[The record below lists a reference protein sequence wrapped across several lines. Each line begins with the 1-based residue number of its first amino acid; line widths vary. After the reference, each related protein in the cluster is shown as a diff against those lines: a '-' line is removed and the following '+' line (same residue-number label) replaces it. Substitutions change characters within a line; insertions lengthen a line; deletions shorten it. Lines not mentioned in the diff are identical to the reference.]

1 MMREYEYTGKAMGTE
16 FSIAIISD
24 SEELANSLATKA
36 EAKIHAYEK
45 QFSRFLPESELSQ
58 LNTQK
63 DAIVSEN
70 FLAVVQEAYS
80 LYQETEGIFN
90 PLVQIE
96 RLGYTTSFDTLDSP
110 QKFESEEPYTI
121 DFSKTLIEP
130 TSRRIVLQEGQKLD
144 FGGFLKGYLAQIL
157 SIEIERSSPLVTGAI
172 VNIGGDIHARGLDAQ
187 SAQFVFQIYNPL
199 TKESNLAVPLFNAS
213 LATSGT
219 YKRTWENDGAKTH
232 HILDATGTQNPDTD
246 IVSASVIHPKGS
258 TAEAYAKVFLSLGEK
273 KAMRI
278 LQNKDL
284 AYVLIKN
291 NGEIITHLS

>member
-1 MMREYEYTGKAMGTE
+1 MMREYEYNGKAMGTE

-24 SEELANSLATKA
+24 SEELANTLAAKA

-45 QFSRFLPESELSQ
+45 QFSRFLPESELSL
-58 LNTQK
+58 LNVQK

-70 FLAVVQEAYS
+70 FLLVVQEAYS
-80 LYQETEGIFN
+80 LYKETEGIFN

-96 RLGYTTSFDTLDSP
+96 RLGYTTSFDTLDTQ
-110 QKFESEEPYTI
+110 QKFKSEEPYTI
-121 DFSKTLIEP
+121 DFSKTFIEP
-130 TSRRIVLQEGQKLD
+130 ASRRIVLQEGQKLD
-144 FGGFLKGYLAQIL
+144 FGGFLKGHLAEIL
-157 SIEIERSSPLVTGAI
+157 SIEIEKSSPLVTGVI
-172 VNIGGDIHARGLDAQ
+172 VNIGGDIHAQGLDAH

-199 TKESNLAVPLFNAS
+199 SKKSDLEVPLLNTS

-219 YKRTWENDGAKTH
+219 YKRTWENDETMIH

-273 KAMRI
+273 EAMQI
-278 LQNKDL
+278 LQSEHL

-291 NGEIITHLS
+291 NGEVITHLS